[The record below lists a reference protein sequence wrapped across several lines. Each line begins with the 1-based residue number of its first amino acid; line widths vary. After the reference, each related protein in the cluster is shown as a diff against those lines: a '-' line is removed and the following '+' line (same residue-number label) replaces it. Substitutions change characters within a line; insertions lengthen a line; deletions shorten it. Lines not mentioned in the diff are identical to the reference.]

1 MNRKEKNQ
9 IKKKLLNEKEEILKK
24 LSEFRNEGKEI
35 EPGVAQDVIDKA
47 ESSYAK
53 EFLFEL
59 SDAERKLL
67 IQIDNALKKI
77 ERDDFGIC
85 EMCQKEI
92 SIKRLNA
99 VPWTPYCIKCQEKQ
113 EKKISQ

>member
-1 MNRKEKNQ
+1 
-9 IKKKLLNEKEEILKK
+9 
-24 LSEFRNEGKEI
+24 
-35 EPGVAQDVIDKA
+35 
-47 ESSYAK
+47 
-53 EFLFEL
+53 
-59 SDAERKLL
+59 
-67 IQIDNALKKI
+67 LKKI

-113 EKKISQ
+113 EKKTSQ

>member
-1 MNRKEKNQ
+1 LNRKEKER
-9 IKKKLLNEKEEILKK
+9 IKKKLLKEKDEILKK

-35 EPGVAQDVIDKA
+35 EPGVAQDMVDKA
-47 ESSYAK
+47 ESSYTK

-59 SDAERKLL
+59 SDTERKLL

-92 SIKRLNA
+92 SIKRLSA

-113 EKKISQ
+113 EKKIFQ